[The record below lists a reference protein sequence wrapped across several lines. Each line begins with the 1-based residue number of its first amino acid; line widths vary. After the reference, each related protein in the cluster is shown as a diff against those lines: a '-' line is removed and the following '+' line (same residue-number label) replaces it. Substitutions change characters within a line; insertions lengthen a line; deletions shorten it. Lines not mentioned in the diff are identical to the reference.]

1 MIQSSLY
8 RALNKGFDYQILAC
22 KDFKESE
29 LAKEVISYFKPNTK
43 AILFPEFRAKKN
55 DDLRS
60 FFEEFLQLLG
70 GLREFYQALENK
82 QEAIIIAPISALLH
96 PLPKKELLESFKITL
111 LEKYNLKDLKDKL
124 FYYGYEILDLVE
136 VEGEA
141 SFRGDIVDIYA
152 PNSKAYRL
160 SFFDTECESIKEF
173 DPTTQMSL
181 KEDLLEIEI
190 PPTLFSLDEPS
201 YKDLKTKVEQSPLNS
216 FSKDL
221 TSFGL
226 WFLGEKANDLLHA
239 YKSVISPKALEEIQ
253 ELASLNELDCE
264 RFKSLKVL
272 ENAQGYEDLEI
283 HAHALEGFIALHS
296 NHKIT
301 LLAPNKTILD
311 NVLGTIKKSNMDNV
325 LGTIEKS
332 NMECVIAPFV
342 LNFKTPDGIFISLNS
357 FERKKKRQKSKL
369 ALNELN
375 PGEWVVHDD
384 YGVGV
389 FSQLVQHSVLGS
401 KRDFLEIAY
410 LGEDKL
416 LLPVENLHLIA
427 RYVAQSDSVPVK
439 DRLGKG
445 SFLKLKAKVRTKLL
459 EIAGKIIELAAERNL
474 ILGKKMD
481 THLAEL
487 EVFKS
492 HAGFEYTSDQ
502 EKAIAEISKDLSSKR
517 VMDRLLS
524 GDVGFGKTEV
534 AMHAIF
540 CAFLNGFQSVLVV
553 PTTLLAHQHFE
564 TLRARFE
571 NFGVKVARLDRY
583 ASEKNKLLKAV
594 ELGLIDV
601 LVGTHAILGAKFK
614 NLGLV
619 VVDEEHKFG
628 VKQKEALKELSKSVH
643 FLSMSA
649 TPIPRTLNMA
659 LSQIKSISSLKTPPT
674 DRKPSRTFLKEK
686 NDELLKEIIYRELRR
701 NGQIFY
707 IHNHIA
713 SISKVKTK
721 LENLIPKLKIAI
733 LHSQINANKSEEI
746 MLEFAK
752 GNYQVL
758 LCTSIVESGIHLPN
772 ANTIIIDN
780 AQNFGLADLH
790 QLRGRVGRGK
800 KEGFCYFLIEDQ
812 KSLNEQALKRL
823 LALEKNSY
831 LGSGE
836 SIAYH
841 DLEIRGGGNL
851 LGQDQSGHIKNI
863 GYALY
868 TRMLEDAIYE
878 LSGGKKRLEKSV
890 EIQLGVSAFLNPELI
905 ASDSLRLDLYRR
917 LSLCENVDEVGQI
930 HEEIEDRFGKIDDLS
945 AQFLQIITLK
955 ILANQLGILKLS
967 NFNQN
972 ITLTYSDEKKESLKA
987 PSKDDNDILETLLK
1001 HLRAQI
1007 SLKQR

>member
-8 RALNKGFDYQILAC
+8 KALNEGFDYQILAC
-22 KDFKESE
+22 KDFKESR

-43 AILFPEFRAKKN
+43 AVLFPEFRAKRN

-70 GLREFYQALENK
+70 ALREFYQALENK
-82 QEAIIIAPISALLH
+82 QETIIIAPISALLH
-96 PLPKKELLESFKITL
+96 PLPKKELLKSFKITL

-141 SFRGDIVDIYA
+141 SFRGDIVDIYI

-160 SFFDTECESIKEF
+160 SFFDAECESIKEL

-226 WFLGEKANDLLHA
+226 WFLGEKANDLLGV
-239 YKSVISPKALEEIQ
+239 YQSIISPKALEEIQ
-253 ELASLNELDCE
+253 ELASLNELDDE
-264 RFKSLKVL
+264 RFKFLKVL

-311 NVLGTIKKSNMDNV
+311 NAISALDAN
-325 LGTIEKS
+325 

-342 LNFKTPDGIFISLNS
+342 LNFKTPDRIFISLNS

-375 PGEWVVHDD
+375 AGEWVVHDD

-389 FSQLVQHSVLGS
+389 FSQLIQHSVLGS

-445 SFLKLKAKVRTKLL
+445 SFLKLKAKVRAKLL

-481 THLAEL
+481 VHLAEL

-502 EKAIAEISKDLSSKR
+502 EKAIAEISRDLSSHR

-540 CAFLNGFQSVLVV
+540 CAFLNGFQSALVV

-564 TLRARFE
+564 TLRVRFE

-583 ASEKNKLLKAV
+583 IKTSEKNKLLKAV
-594 ELGLIDV
+594 ELGQVDALI
-601 LVGTHAILGAKFK
+601 GTHAILGAKFK

-659 LSQIKSISSLKTPPT
+659 LSQIKGISSLKTPPT

-721 LENLIPKLKIAI
+721 LEELIPKLKIAI
-733 LHSQINANKSEEI
+733 LHSQINANESEEI

-780 AQNFGLADLH
+780 VQNFGLADLH

-812 KSLNEQALKRL
+812 KNLNEQALKRL

-917 LSLCENVDEVGQI
+917 LSLCEDVDELGQI
-930 HEEIEDRFGKIDDLS
+930 HEEIEDRFGKMDDLS

-972 ITLTYSDEKKESLKA
+972 ITITYNDEHKESLKA

-1007 SLKQR
+1007 SLKRR

>member
-160 SFFDTECESIKEF
+160 SFFDMECESIKEF

-181 KEDLLEIEI
+181 KEDLLEVEI
-190 PPTLFSLDEPS
+190 PPTLFSLNEQS

-253 ELASLNELDCE
+253 ELASLNELDGE
-264 RFKSLKVL
+264 RFKFLKVL
-272 ENAQGYEDLEI
+272 ENPQGYEDLEI
-283 HAHALEGFIALHS
+283 HAHALESFMALHS
-296 NHKIT
+296 NRKIT

-311 NVLGTIKKSNMDNV
+311 NAISAL
-325 LGTIEKS
+325 EKS
-332 NMECVIAPFV
+332 HIECVIAPFV

-375 PGEWVVHDD
+375 AGEWVVHDD

-427 RYVAQSDSVPVK
+427 RYVAQSDSVPTK

-445 SFLKLKAKVRTKLL
+445 GFLKLKAKVKTKLL
-459 EIAGKIIELAAERNL
+459 EIASKIIELAAERNL

-481 THLAEL
+481 TRLAEL
-487 EVFKS
+487 EIFKS
-492 HAGFEYTSDQ
+492 YAGFEYTSDQ
-502 EKAIAEISKDLSSKR
+502 EKAIAEISKDLSSNR

-540 CAFLNGFQSVLVV
+540 CTFLNGFQSALVV

-571 NFGVKVARLDRY
+571 NFGVRVARLDRY

-601 LVGTHAILGAKFK
+601 LVGTHAIFCAKFK

-659 LSQIKSISSLKTPPT
+659 LSQIKGISSLKIPPT

-686 NDELLKEIIYRELRR
+686 NDELLKEIIHRELRR

-721 LENLIPKLKIAI
+721 LEDLIPKLKIAI
-733 LHSQINANKSEEI
+733 LHSQINASESEET

-772 ANTIIIDN
+772 ANTIVIDN

-890 EIQLGVSAFLNPELI
+890 EIQLSVSAFLNPELI
-905 ASDSLRLDLYRR
+905 GSDSLRLDLYRR
-917 LSLCENVDEVGQI
+917 LSLCENTDEVGQI

-955 ILANQLGILKLS
+955 ILANQLGIIKLS

-972 ITLTYSDEKKESLKA
+972 ITITYSDEKKESLKA

-1007 SLKQR
+1007 SLKRH

>member
-82 QEAIIIAPISALLH
+82 QETIIIAPISALLH

-190 PPTLFSLDEPS
+190 PPTLFSLDESS

-253 ELASLNELDCE
+253 ELASLNELDGE
-264 RFKSLKVL
+264 RFKFLKVL
-272 ENAQGYEDLEI
+272 ENVQGYEDLEI

-296 NHKIT
+296 HHKIT

-311 NVLGTIKKSNMDNV
+311 NAISAL
-325 LGTIEKS
+325 EKS
-332 NMECVIAPFV
+332 HIECVIAPFV

-384 YGVGV
+384 YGVGM

-427 RYVAQSDSVPVK
+427 RYVAQSDSVPIK

-445 SFLKLKAKVRTKLL
+445 SFLKLKAKVKTKLL
-459 EIAGKIIELAAERNL
+459 EIASKIIELAAERNL

-540 CAFLNGFQSVLVV
+540 CAFLNGFQSALVV

-571 NFGVKVARLDRY
+571 NFGVKVAHLDRY

-659 LSQIKSISSLKTPPT
+659 LSQIKGISSLKIPPT

-686 NDELLKEIIYRELRR
+686 NDELLKEIIHRELRR

-721 LENLIPKLKIAI
+721 LEELIPKLKIAI
-733 LHSQINANKSEEI
+733 LHSQINANESEEI

-752 GNYQVL
+752 GSYQVL

-878 LSGGKKRLEKSV
+878 LSVGKKRLEKSV

-917 LSLCENVDEVGQI
+917 LSLCENTDEVGQI

-955 ILANQLGILKLS
+955 ILANQLGIIKLS

-972 ITLTYSDEKKESLKA
+972 ITITYGDEKKESLKA

-1007 SLKQR
+1007 SLKRH

>member
-8 RALNKGFDYQILAC
+8 KALNKGFDYQILAC
-22 KDFKESE
+22 KDFKESQ
-29 LAKEVISYFKPNTK
+29 LAKEVISYFKPNSK
-43 AILFPEFRAKKN
+43 AVLFPEFRAKKN

-70 GLREFYQALENK
+70 GLREFYQALEKK
-82 QEAIIIAPISALLH
+82 QEAIIIAPISTLLH

-124 FYYGYEILDLVE
+124 FYYGYEILELVE
-136 VEGEA
+136 MEGEA

-190 PPTLFSLDEPS
+190 PPTLFSLDEQS

-221 TSFGL
+221 ISFGL

-239 YKSVISPKALEEIQ
+239 YKSIISPKALEEIQ
-253 ELASLNELDCE
+253 ELASLNELDYE
-264 RFKSLKVL
+264 RFKFLKVL
-272 ENAQGYEDLEI
+272 ENPQDYEDLEI
-283 HAHALEGFIALHS
+283 HAHALESFITLHS
-296 NHKIT
+296 NCKIT

-311 NVLGTIKKSNMDNV
+311 NAISVL
-325 LGTIEKS
+325 EKS
-332 NMECVIAPFV
+332 SIECVIAPFV

-375 PGEWVVHDD
+375 TGEWVVHDD

-389 FSQLVQHSVLGS
+389 FSQLVQHSVLGN

-410 LGEDKL
+410 SGEDKL

-459 EIAGKIIELAAERNL
+459 EIASKIIELAAERNL

-487 EVFKS
+487 EIFKS

-502 EKAIAEISKDLSSKR
+502 EKAIAEISKDLSSHR

-540 CAFLNGFQSVLVV
+540 CAFLNGFQSTLVV

-594 ELGLIDV
+594 ELGLVDV
-601 LVGTHAILGAKFK
+601 LVGTHAILGTKFK

-659 LSQIKSISSLKTPPT
+659 LSQIKGISSLKTPPT
-674 DRKPSRTFLKEK
+674 DRKHSRTFLKEK

-721 LENLIPKLKIAI
+721 LEDLIPKLKIAI
-733 LHSQINANKSEEI
+733 LHSQISANESEEI

-752 GNYQVL
+752 GSYQVL

-812 KSLNEQALKRL
+812 KSLNEQAIKRL

-890 EIQLGVSAFLNPELI
+890 EIQLSVSAFLNPELI

-917 LSLCENVDEVGQI
+917 LSLCENTDEVGQI

-945 AQFLQIITLK
+945 VQFLQIITLK
-955 ILANQLGILKLS
+955 ILANQLGIIKLS

-972 ITLTYSDEKKESLKA
+972 ITITYSDEKKENLKA

-1007 SLKQR
+1007 SLKRR

>member
-8 RALNKGFDYQILAC
+8 KALNEGFDYQILAC
-22 KDFKESE
+22 KDFKESR

-43 AILFPEFRAKKN
+43 AVLFPEFRAKKN

-82 QEAIIIAPISALLH
+82 QEVIIIAPISALLH

-141 SFRGDIVDIYA
+141 SFRGDIVDIYI

-160 SFFDTECESIKEF
+160 SFFDTECESIKEL

-226 WFLGEKANDLLHA
+226 WFLGEKAQDLLSV
-239 YKSVISPKALEEIQ
+239 YKSVISPRALEEIQ
-253 ELASLNELDCE
+253 ELASLNELNYE
-264 RFKSLKVL
+264 RFKFLKVL

-311 NVLGTIKKSNMDNV
+311 NAISTL
-325 LGTIEKS
+325 ERS

-427 RYVAQSDSVPVK
+427 RYVVQSDSVPAK

-459 EIAGKIIELAAERNL
+459 EIASKIIELAAERNL

-481 THLAEL
+481 VHLAEL

-492 HAGFEYTSDQ
+492 HAGFEYTNDQ
-502 EKAIAEISKDLSSKR
+502 EKSIAEISKDLSSKR

-540 CAFLNGFQSVLVV
+540 CAFLNGFQSTLVV

-594 ELGLIDV
+594 ELGLVDV

-659 LSQIKSISSLKTPPT
+659 LSQIKGISSLKTPPT

-686 NDELLKEIIYRELRR
+686 NDELLKEIIHRELRR

-721 LENLIPKLKIAI
+721 LEDLIPKLKIAI

-930 HEEIEDRFGKIDDLS
+930 HEEIEDRFGKMDDLS

-1007 SLKQR
+1007 SLKRR

>member
-8 RALNKGFDYQILAC
+8 GALNKDFDYQILAC

-160 SFFDTECESIKEF
+160 SFFDMECESIKEF

-190 PPTLFSLDEPS
+190 PPTLFSLNEQS
-201 YKDLKTKVEQSPLNS
+201 YKDLKTKVEQSPLSS

-239 YKSVISPKALEEIQ
+239 YKSVISPRALEEIQ
-253 ELASLNELDCE
+253 ELASLNELDGE
-264 RFKSLKVL
+264 RFKFLKVL
-272 ENAQGYEDLEI
+272 ENPQGYEDLEI
-283 HAHALEGFIALHS
+283 HVHALESFIALHS
-296 NHKIT
+296 NRKIT

-311 NVLGTIKKSNMDNV
+311 NAISTL
-325 LGTIEKS
+325 EKS
-332 NMECVIAPFV
+332 HIECVIAPFV

-375 PGEWVVHDD
+375 AGEWVVHDD

-427 RYVAQSDSVPVK
+427 RYVAQSDSVPTK

-445 SFLKLKAKVRTKLL
+445 SFLKLKAKVKTKLL

-540 CAFLNGFQSVLVV
+540 CAFLNGFQSALVV

-564 TLRARFE
+564 TLRVRFE

-594 ELGLIDV
+594 GLGLIDV
-601 LVGTHAILGAKFK
+601 LVGTHAIFCAKFK

-659 LSQIKSISSLKTPPT
+659 LSQIKGISSLKIPPT

-686 NDELLKEIIYRELRR
+686 NDELLKEIIHRELRR

-721 LENLIPKLKIAI
+721 LEDLIPKLKIAI
-733 LHSQINANKSEEI
+733 LHSQISAHESEEI

-772 ANTIIIDN
+772 ANTIIIGN

-890 EIQLGVSAFLNPELI
+890 EIQLSVSAFLNPELI
-905 ASDSLRLDLYRR
+905 GSDSLRLDLYRR
-917 LSLCENVDEVGQI
+917 LSLCENTDEVGQI

-945 AQFLQIITLK
+945 AQFLQIIALK
-955 ILANQLGILKLS
+955 ILANQLGIIKLS

-972 ITLTYSDEKKESLKA
+972 ITITYSDEKKESLKA

-1007 SLKQR
+1007 SLKRH

>member
-22 KDFKESE
+22 KDFKESK
-29 LAKEVISYFKPNTK
+29 LAKEVISYFKPNIK
-43 AILFPEFRAKKN
+43 AVLFPEFRAKKN

-82 QEAIIIAPISALLH
+82 QETIIIAPISALLH

-160 SFFDTECESIKEF
+160 SFFDTECESIKEL

-181 KEDLLEIEI
+181 KEELLEIEI

-226 WFLGEKANDLLHA
+226 WFLGEKAQDLLSV
-239 YKSVISPKALEEIQ
+239 YKSVISPRALEEIQ
-253 ELASLNELDCE
+253 ELAGLNELDGE
-264 RFKSLKVL
+264 RFKFLKVL

-296 NHKIT
+296 HHKIT

-311 NVLGTIKKSNMDNV
+311 NVISALERSSI
-325 LGTIEKS
+325 
-332 NMECVIAPFV
+332 ECVIAPFV

-427 RYVAQSDSVPVK
+427 RYVAQSDSVPAK

-445 SFLKLKAKVRTKLL
+445 SFLKLKAKVRAKLL
-459 EIAGKIIELAAERNL
+459 EIASKIIELAAERNL

-540 CAFLNGFQSVLVV
+540 CAFLNGFQSTLVV

-594 ELGLIDV
+594 ELGLVDV

-659 LSQIKSISSLKTPPT
+659 LSQIKGISSLKTPPT

-733 LHSQINANKSEEI
+733 LHSQINANESEEI
-746 MLEFAK
+746 MLEFAN

-812 KSLNEQALKRL
+812 KNLNEQALKRL

-972 ITLTYSDEKKESLKA
+972 ITLTYNDEHKESLKA

-1007 SLKQR
+1007 SLKRR

>member
-29 LAKEVISYFKPNTK
+29 LAKEVISYFKPNIK

-160 SFFDTECESIKEF
+160 SFFDMECESIKEF

-181 KEDLLEIEI
+181 KEDLLEVEI
-190 PPTLFSLDEPS
+190 PPTLFSLNEQS

-226 WFLGEKANDLLHA
+226 WFLGEKANDLLPA

-253 ELASLNELDCE
+253 ELASLNELDGE
-264 RFKSLKVL
+264 RFKFLKVL
-272 ENAQGYEDLEI
+272 ENPQGYEDLEI
-283 HAHALEGFIALHS
+283 HAHALESFIALHS
-296 NHKIT
+296 NRKIT

-311 NVLGTIKKSNMDNV
+311 NAISTL
-325 LGTIEKS
+325 EKS
-332 NMECVIAPFV
+332 HIECVIAPFV

-375 PGEWVVHDD
+375 AGEWVVHDD

-410 LGEDKL
+410 WGEDKL

-427 RYVAQSDSVPVK
+427 RYVAQSDSVPIK

-445 SFLKLKAKVRTKLL
+445 SFLKLKAKVKTKLL

-487 EVFKS
+487 EIFKS

-540 CAFLNGFQSVLVV
+540 CAFLNGFQSALVV

-594 ELGLIDV
+594 ELGLVDV

-659 LSQIKSISSLKTPPT
+659 LSQIKGISSLKIPPT

-686 NDELLKEIIYRELRR
+686 NDKLLKEIIHRELRR

-713 SISKVKTK
+713 SISKIKTK
-721 LENLIPKLKIAI
+721 LEDLIPKLKIAI
-733 LHSQINANKSEEI
+733 LHSQISAHESEEI

-890 EIQLGVSAFLNPELI
+890 EIQLSVSAFLNPELI
-905 ASDSLRLDLYRR
+905 ASDNLRLDLYRR
-917 LSLCENVDEVGQI
+917 LSLCENTDEVGQI

-955 ILANQLGILKLS
+955 ILANQLGIIKFS

-1007 SLKQR
+1007 SLKRH

>member
-8 RALNKGFDYQILAC
+8 GALNKGFDYQILAC

-29 LAKEVISYFKPNTK
+29 LAKEVISYFKPNIK

-82 QEAIIIAPISALLH
+82 QEAIIIAPISTLLH

-190 PPTLFSLDEPS
+190 PPTLFSLNEQS

-239 YKSVISPKALEEIQ
+239 HKSVISPRALEEIQ
-253 ELASLNELDCE
+253 ELASLNELDNE
-264 RFKSLKVL
+264 RFKFLKVL
-272 ENAQGYEDLEI
+272 ENPQGHEDLEI
-283 HAHALEGFIALHS
+283 HAHALESFIALHS
-296 NHKIT
+296 NRKIT

-311 NVLGTIKKSNMDNV
+311 NAISAL
-325 LGTIEKS
+325 EKS
-332 NMECVIAPFV
+332 HIECVIAPFV

-375 PGEWVVHDD
+375 AGEWVVHDD

-427 RYVAQSDSVPVK
+427 RYVAQSDSVPIK

-445 SFLKLKAKVRTKLL
+445 SFLKLKAKVKTKLL
-459 EIAGKIIELAAERNL
+459 EIASKIIELAAERNL

-540 CAFLNGFQSVLVV
+540 CAFLNGFQSALVV

-594 ELGLIDV
+594 ELGLVDV
-601 LVGTHAILGAKFK
+601 LVGTHAIFCAKFK

-659 LSQIKSISSLKTPPT
+659 LSQIKGISSLEIPPT

-686 NDELLKEIIYRELRR
+686 NDELLKEIVHRELRR

-721 LENLIPKLKIAI
+721 LEDLIPKLKIAI
-733 LHSQINANKSEEI
+733 LHSQINANESEEI

-890 EIQLGVSAFLNPELI
+890 EIQLSVSAFLNPELI

-917 LSLCENVDEVGQI
+917 LSLCENTDEVGQI

-955 ILANQLGILKLS
+955 ILANQLGIIKLS

-972 ITLTYSDEKKESLKA
+972 ITITYSDEKKESLKV

-1001 HLRAQI
+1001 HLHAQI
-1007 SLKQR
+1007 SLKRH

>member
-8 RALNKGFDYQILAC
+8 GALNKDFDYQILAC

-96 PLPKKELLESFKITL
+96 PLPKKELLESFKITF

-141 SFRGDIVDIYA
+141 SFRGDIVDIYV

-160 SFFDTECESIKEF
+160 SFFDMECESIKEF

-181 KEDLLEIEI
+181 KEDLLEVEI
-190 PPTLFSLDEPS
+190 PPTLFSLNEQS

-253 ELASLNELDCE
+253 ELTSLNELDGE
-264 RFKSLKVL
+264 RFKFLKVL
-272 ENAQGYEDLEI
+272 ENPQGYEDLEI
-283 HAHALEGFIALHS
+283 HAYALESFIALHS
-296 NHKIT
+296 NRKIT

-311 NVLGTIKKSNMDNV
+311 NAISAL
-325 LGTIEKS
+325 EKS
-332 NMECVIAPFV
+332 HIECVIAPFV

-375 PGEWVVHDD
+375 AGEWVVHDD

-427 RYVAQSDSVPVK
+427 RYVVQSDSVPIK

-445 SFLKLKAKVRTKLL
+445 SFLKLKAKVKTKLL
-459 EIAGKIIELAAERNL
+459 EIASKIIELAAERNL

-487 EVFKS
+487 EIFKS

-601 LVGTHAILGAKFK
+601 LVGTHAILGTKFK

-649 TPIPRTLNMA
+649 TPIPRTLNMV
-659 LSQIKSISSLKTPPT
+659 LSQIKGISSLKIPPT

-686 NDELLKEIIYRELRR
+686 NDELLKEIVHRELRR

-721 LENLIPKLKIAI
+721 LEDLIPKLKIAI
-733 LHSQINANKSEEI
+733 LHSQISANESEET

-890 EIQLGVSAFLNPELI
+890 EIQLSVSAFLNPELI

-917 LSLCENVDEVGQI
+917 LSLCENTDEVGQI

-945 AQFLQIITLK
+945 TQFLQIITLK
-955 ILANQLGILKLS
+955 ILANQLGIIKLS

-972 ITLTYSDEKKESLKA
+972 ITITYSDEKKESLKA

-1007 SLKQR
+1007 SLKRH

>member
-22 KDFKESE
+22 KDFKESK
-29 LAKEVISYFKPNTK
+29 LAKEVISYFKPNIK
-43 AILFPEFRAKKN
+43 AVLFPEFRAKKN

-82 QEAIIIAPISALLH
+82 QETIIIAPISALLH

-141 SFRGDIVDIYA
+141 SFRGDIVDIYV

-160 SFFDTECESIKEF
+160 SFFDTECESIKEL

-190 PPTLFSLDEPS
+190 PPTLFSLDESS

-239 YKSVISPKALEEIQ
+239 YKSVISPRALEEIQ

-264 RFKSLKVL
+264 RFKLLKVL

-301 LLAPNKTILD
+301 LLAPNKTIL
-311 NVLGTIKKSNMDNV
+311 DNV

-427 RYVAQSDSVPVK
+427 RYVAQSDSVPAK

-481 THLAEL
+481 VHLAEL

-492 HAGFEYTSDQ
+492 QAGFEYTSDQ
-502 EKAIAEISKDLSSKR
+502 EKAIAEISKDLSSHR
-517 VMDRLLS
+517 MMDRLLS

-540 CAFLNGFQSVLVV
+540 CAFLNGFQSALVV

-583 ASEKNKLLKAV
+583 IKTSEKNKLLKAV
-594 ELGLIDV
+594 ELGLVDALI
-601 LVGTHAILGAKFK
+601 GTHAILGAKFK
-614 NLGLV
+614 NLGLM

-659 LSQIKSISSLKTPPT
+659 LSQIKGISSLKTPPT

-686 NDELLKEIIYRELRR
+686 NDELLKEIIHRELRR

-733 LHSQINANKSEEI
+733 LHSQINANESEEI

-917 LSLCENVDEVGQI
+917 LSLCENTDEVGQI

-955 ILANQLGILKLS
+955 ILANQLGIIKLS

-972 ITLTYSDEKKESLKA
+972 ITLTYSDEHKESLKA

-1001 HLRAQI
+1001 HLHAQI
-1007 SLKQR
+1007 SLKRR

>member
-29 LAKEVISYFKPNTK
+29 LAKEVISYFKPNIK

-70 GLREFYQALENK
+70 GLREFYQALENN

-190 PPTLFSLDEPS
+190 PPTLFSLNEQS
-201 YKDLKTKVEQSPLNS
+201 YKDLKAKVEQSPLNS

-226 WFLGEKANDLLHA
+226 WFLEEKANDLLHA

-253 ELASLNELDCE
+253 ELASLNELDGE
-264 RFKSLKVL
+264 RFKFLKVL
-272 ENAQGYEDLEI
+272 ENPQGYEDLEI
-283 HAHALEGFIALHS
+283 HAHALESFIALHS
-296 NHKIT
+296 NRKIT

-311 NVLGTIKKSNMDNV
+311 NAISTL
-325 LGTIEKS
+325 EKS
-332 NMECVIAPFV
+332 HIECVIAPFV

-375 PGEWVVHDD
+375 AGEWVVHDD

-389 FSQLVQHSVLGS
+389 FSQLVQYSVLGS

-410 LGEDKL
+410 WGEDKL

-427 RYVAQSDSVPVK
+427 RYVAQSDSVPTK

-445 SFLKLKAKVRTKLL
+445 SFLKLKAKVKTKLL
-459 EIAGKIIELAAERNL
+459 EIASKIIELAAERNL

-487 EVFKS
+487 EIFKS

-540 CAFLNGFQSVLVV
+540 CAFLNGFQSTLVV

-594 ELGLIDV
+594 GLGLIDV

-628 VKQKEALKELSKSVH
+628 VKQKESLKELSKSVH

-659 LSQIKSISSLKTPPT
+659 LSQIKGISSLKIPPT

-686 NDELLKEIIYRELRR
+686 NDELLKEIIHRELRR

-721 LENLIPKLKIAI
+721 LEDLIPKLKIAI
-733 LHSQINANKSEEI
+733 LHSQINAHESEEI

-890 EIQLGVSAFLNPELI
+890 EIQLSVNAFLNPELI
-905 ASDSLRLDLYRR
+905 GSDNLRLDLYRR
-917 LSLCENVDEVGQI
+917 LSLCENTDEVGQI

-955 ILANQLGILKLS
+955 ILANQLGIIKLS

-972 ITLTYSDEKKESLKA
+972 ITMTYSDEKKESLKA

-1007 SLKQR
+1007 SLKRH

>member
-22 KDFKESE
+22 KDFKESK
-29 LAKEVISYFKPNTK
+29 LAKEVISYFKPNIK

-82 QEAIIIAPISALLH
+82 QETIIIAPISALLH
-96 PLPKKELLESFKITL
+96 PLPKNELLESFKITL

-141 SFRGDIVDIYA
+141 SFRGDIVDIYI

-160 SFFDTECESIKEF
+160 SFFDTECESIKEL

-226 WFLGEKANDLLHA
+226 WFLGEKAQDLLSV

-253 ELASLNELDCE
+253 ELASLNELDGE

-272 ENAQGYEDLEI
+272 ENPQGYEDLEI
-283 HAHALEGFIALHS
+283 HAHALEGFITLHS
-296 NHKIT
+296 NRKIT

-311 NVLGTIKKSNMDNV
+311 NAISAL
-325 LGTIEKS
+325 EKNS
-332 NMECVIAPFV
+332 IECVIAPFV

-375 PGEWVVHDD
+375 AGEWVVHDD

-410 LGEDKL
+410 WGEDKL

-427 RYVAQSDSVPVK
+427 RYVAQSDSVPIK

-445 SFLKLKAKVRTKLL
+445 NFLKLKAKVKTKLL
-459 EIAGKIIELAAERNL
+459 EIASKIIELAAERNL

-540 CAFLNGFQSVLVV
+540 CAFLNGFQSALVV

-583 ASEKNKLLKAV
+583 ASGKNKLLKAV

-601 LVGTHAILGAKFK
+601 LVGTHAVLGAKFK

-659 LSQIKSISSLKTPPT
+659 LSQIKGISSLKTPPT

-721 LENLIPKLKIAI
+721 LEDLIPKLKIAI
-733 LHSQINANKSEEI
+733 LHSQINANESEEI

-917 LSLCENVDEVGQI
+917 LSLCENTDEVGQI
-930 HEEIEDRFGKIDDLS
+930 HEEIEDRFGKVDDLS

-955 ILANQLGILKLS
+955 ILANQLGIIKLS

-972 ITLTYSDEKKESLKA
+972 ITITYSGEKKESLKA

-1007 SLKQR
+1007 SLKRR

>member
-22 KDFKESE
+22 KDFKESK
-29 LAKEVISYFKPNTK
+29 LAKEVISYFKPNIK

-82 QEAIIIAPISALLH
+82 QETIIIAPISALLH

-160 SFFDTECESIKEF
+160 SFFDTECESIKEL

-226 WFLGEKANDLLHA
+226 WFLGEKAQDLLIV
-239 YKSVISPKALEEIQ
+239 YKSVISPRALEEIQ
-253 ELASLNELDCE
+253 ELAGLNELDDE
-264 RFKSLKVL
+264 RFKFLKVL

-301 LLAPNKTILD
+301 LLSSNKTILD
-311 NVLGTIKKSNMDNV
+311 NAISALDAG
-325 LGTIEKS
+325 

-342 LNFKTPDGIFISLNS
+342 LNFKTPDRIFISLNS

-389 FSQLVQHSVLGS
+389 FSQLIQHSVLGS

-492 HAGFEYTSDQ
+492 HAGFEYTGDQ

-594 ELGLIDV
+594 ELGQVDALI
-601 LVGTHAILGAKFK
+601 GTHAILGAKFK

-659 LSQIKSISSLKTPPT
+659 LSQIKGISSLKTPPT

-686 NDELLKEIIYRELRR
+686 NDELLKEIIHRELRR

-733 LHSQINANKSEEI
+733 LHSQINANESEEI

-955 ILANQLGILKLS
+955 ILANQLGIIKLS

-972 ITLTYSDEKKESLKA
+972 ITITYGDEKKESLKA

-1007 SLKQR
+1007 SLKRR

>member
-96 PLPKKELLESFKITL
+96 HLPKKELLESFKITL

-253 ELASLNELDCE
+253 ELASLNELDGE
-264 RFKSLKVL
+264 RFKFLKVL
-272 ENAQGYEDLEI
+272 ENPQGYEDLEI
-283 HAHALEGFIALHS
+283 HAHALESFIALHS
-296 NHKIT
+296 NRKIT

-311 NVLGTIKKSNMDNV
+311 NAISAL
-325 LGTIEKS
+325 EKS
-332 NMECVIAPFV
+332 HIECVIAPFV

-375 PGEWVVHDD
+375 AGEWVVHDD

-445 SFLKLKAKVRTKLL
+445 SFLKLKAKVKTKLL
-459 EIAGKIIELAAERNL
+459 EIASKIIELAAERNL

-540 CAFLNGFQSVLVV
+540 CAFLNGFQSALVV

-564 TLRARFE
+564 TLRVRFE

-583 ASEKNKLLKAV
+583 ASEKNKLLKVV
-594 ELGLIDV
+594 ELGLVDV
-601 LVGTHAILGAKFK
+601 LVGTHAILGTKFK

-628 VKQKEALKELSKSVH
+628 VKQKEALKKLSKSVH

-659 LSQIKSISSLKTPPT
+659 LSQIKGISSLKIPPT

-686 NDELLKEIIYRELRR
+686 NDELLKEIIHRELRR

-721 LENLIPKLKIAI
+721 LEDLIPKLKIAI
-733 LHSQINANKSEEI
+733 LHSQINAHESEET

-890 EIQLGVSAFLNPELI
+890 EIQLSVSAFLNPELI
-905 ASDSLRLDLYRR
+905 GSDSLRLDLYRR
-917 LSLCENVDEVGQI
+917 LSLCENTDEVGQI

-955 ILANQLGILKLS
+955 ILANQLGIIKLS

-972 ITLTYSDEKKESLKA
+972 ITITYSGEKKEILKA

-1007 SLKQR
+1007 SLKRH

>member
-239 YKSVISPKALEEIQ
+239 YKSVISPRALEEIQ
-253 ELASLNELDCE
+253 ELASLNEVDGE

-272 ENAQGYEDLEI
+272 ENPQGYEDLEI

-296 NHKIT
+296 NRKIT
-301 LLAPNKTILD
+301 LLAPNKTIL
-311 NVLGTIKKSNMDNV
+311 NNAISAF
-325 LGTIEKS
+325 EKS
-332 NMECVIAPFV
+332 HIECVIAPFV

-369 ALNELN
+369 ALNELD

-427 RYVAQSDSVPVK
+427 RYVVQSDSVPTK

-445 SFLKLKAKVRTKLL
+445 SFLKLKAKVKTKLL
-459 EIAGKIIELAAERNL
+459 EIASKIIELAAERNL

-487 EVFKS
+487 EIFKS

-540 CAFLNGFQSVLVV
+540 CAFLNGFQSSLVV

-659 LSQIKSISSLKTPPT
+659 LSQIKGISSLKIPPT

-686 NDELLKEIIYRELRR
+686 NDELLKEIIHRELRR

-721 LENLIPKLKIAI
+721 LEDLIPKLKIAI
-733 LHSQINANKSEEI
+733 LHSQINAHESEEI

-890 EIQLGVSAFLNPELI
+890 EIQLSVSAFLNPELI
-905 ASDSLRLDLYRR
+905 GSDSLRLDLYRR
-917 LSLCENVDEVGQI
+917 LSLCENTDEVGQI

-955 ILANQLGILKLS
+955 ILANQLDIIKLS

-972 ITLTYSDEKKESLKA
+972 ITIAYSDEKKESLKA

-1001 HLRAQI
+1001 HLHAQI
-1007 SLKQR
+1007 SLKRH

>member
-160 SFFDTECESIKEF
+160 SFFDTECESIKEL

-190 PPTLFSLDEPS
+190 PPTLFSLDESS

-226 WFLGEKANDLLHA
+226 WFLGEKAQDLLSV
-239 YKSVISPKALEEIQ
+239 YKSVISPRALEEIQ
-253 ELASLNELDCE
+253 ELASLNELDGE
-264 RFKSLKVL
+264 RFKFLKVL

-311 NVLGTIKKSNMDNV
+311 NAISAL
-325 LGTIEKS
+325 EKS
-332 NMECVIAPFV
+332 SMECVIAPFV

-427 RYVAQSDSVPVK
+427 RYVVQSDSVPAK

-481 THLAEL
+481 VHLAEL

-540 CAFLNGFQSVLVV
+540 CAFLNGFQSALVV

-594 ELGLIDV
+594 ELGQVDV

-659 LSQIKSISSLKTPPT
+659 LSQIKGISSLKIPPT

-686 NDELLKEIIYRELRR
+686 NDELLKEIIHRELRR

-733 LHSQINANKSEEI
+733 LHSQINAHESEEI

-836 SIAYH
+836 SVAYH

-890 EIQLGVSAFLNPELI
+890 EIQLSVSAFLNPELI

-917 LSLCENVDEVGQI
+917 LSLCENTDEVGQI

-955 ILANQLGILKLS
+955 ILANQLGIIKLS

-972 ITLTYSDEKKESLKA
+972 ITITYSDEKKESLKA

-1007 SLKQR
+1007 SLKRR

>member
-160 SFFDTECESIKEF
+160 SFFDMECESIKEF

-190 PPTLFSLDEPS
+190 PPTLFSLNEQS

-253 ELASLNELDCE
+253 ELTSLNELDNE
-264 RFKSLKVL
+264 RFKFLKVL
-272 ENAQGYEDLEI
+272 ENLQGYEDLEI
-283 HAHALEGFIALHS
+283 HAHALESFIALHS
-296 NHKIT
+296 NRKIT

-311 NVLGTIKKSNMDNV
+311 NAISTL
-325 LGTIEKS
+325 EKS
-332 NMECVIAPFV
+332 HIECVIAPFV

-375 PGEWVVHDD
+375 AGEWVVHDD

-410 LGEDKL
+410 WGEDKL

-427 RYVAQSDSVPVK
+427 RYVAQSDSVPIK

-445 SFLKLKAKVRTKLL
+445 SFLKLKAKVKTKLL
-459 EIAGKIIELAAERNL
+459 EIASKIIELAAERNL

-540 CAFLNGFQSVLVV
+540 CAFLNGFQSALVV

-659 LSQIKSISSLKTPPT
+659 LSQIKGISSLKIPPT

-686 NDELLKEIIYRELRR
+686 NDELLKEIIHRELRR

-721 LENLIPKLKIAI
+721 LEDLIPKLKIAI
-733 LHSQINANKSEEI
+733 LHSQINAHESEEI

-812 KSLNEQALKRL
+812 KSLNEQSLKRL

-890 EIQLGVSAFLNPELI
+890 EIQLSASAFLNPELI

-917 LSLCENVDEVGQI
+917 LSLCENTDEVGQI

-955 ILANQLGILKLS
+955 ILANQLGIIKLS

-972 ITLTYSDEKKESLKA
+972 ITITYSDEKKESLKA

-1007 SLKQR
+1007 PLKRH

>member
-22 KDFKESE
+22 KDFKESK
-29 LAKEVISYFKPNTK
+29 LAKEVINYFKPNIK
-43 AILFPEFRAKKN
+43 AVLFPEFRAKRN

-82 QEAIIIAPISALLH
+82 QEVIIIAPISALLH
-96 PLPKKELLESFKITL
+96 PLPKKELLKSFKITL

-226 WFLGEKANDLLHA
+226 WFLGEKANDLLCA

-311 NVLGTIKKSNMDNV
+311 NVISALERSN
-325 LGTIEKS
+325 I
-332 NMECVIAPFV
+332 ECVIAPFV
-342 LNFKTPDGIFISLNS
+342 LNFRTPDGIFISLNS

-375 PGEWVVHDD
+375 AGEWVVHDD

-427 RYVAQSDSVPVK
+427 RYVAQSDSVPAK

-459 EIAGKIIELAAERNL
+459 EIASKIIELAAERNL

-564 TLRARFE
+564 TLRVRFE

-594 ELGLIDV
+594 ELGLVDV

-659 LSQIKSISSLKTPPT
+659 LSQIKGISSLKTPPT

-836 SIAYH
+836 SVAYH

-972 ITLTYSDEKKESLKA
+972 ITLTYSDEHKESLKA

-1007 SLKQR
+1007 SLKRR

>member
-8 RALNKGFDYQILAC
+8 KALNEGFDYQILAC
-22 KDFKESE
+22 KDFKESR
-29 LAKEVISYFKPNTK
+29 LAKEVISYFKPNIK
-43 AILFPEFRAKKN
+43 AVLFPEFRAKKN

-82 QEAIIIAPISALLH
+82 QETIIIAPISALLH

-141 SFRGDIVDIYA
+141 SFRGDIVDIYI

-160 SFFDTECESIKEF
+160 SFFDAECESIKEL
-173 DPTTQMSL
+173 DPATQMSL

-226 WFLGEKANDLLHA
+226 WFLGEKAQDLLSV
-239 YKSVISPKALEEIQ
+239 YKSVISPRALEEIQ
-253 ELASLNELDCE
+253 ELASLNELDDE
-264 RFKSLKVL
+264 RFKFLKVL
-272 ENAQGYEDLEI
+272 ESTQGYEDLEI

-311 NVLGTIKKSNMDNV
+311 NAISAIDAG
-325 LGTIEKS
+325 

-342 LNFKTPDGIFISLNS
+342 LNFKTPDRIFISLNS

-375 PGEWVVHDD
+375 AGEWVVHDD

-389 FSQLVQHSVLGS
+389 FSQLIQHSVLGS

-445 SFLKLKAKVRTKLL
+445 SFLKLKAKVRAKLL
-459 EIAGKIIELAAERNL
+459 EIASKIIELAAERNL

-481 THLAEL
+481 VHLAEL
-487 EVFKS
+487 EIFKS

-540 CAFLNGFQSVLVV
+540 CAFLNGFQSALVV

-564 TLRARFE
+564 TLRVRFE

-594 ELGLIDV
+594 ELGQVDV

-659 LSQIKSISSLKTPPT
+659 LSQIKGISSLKTPPT

-890 EIQLGVSAFLNPELI
+890 EIQLSVSAFLNPELI

-1007 SLKQR
+1007 SLKRR

>member
-8 RALNKGFDYQILAC
+8 KALNEGFDYQILAC

-29 LAKEVISYFKPNTK
+29 LAKEVISYFKPNIK

-82 QEAIIIAPISALLH
+82 QETIIIAPISALLH
-96 PLPKKELLESFKITL
+96 PLPKKELLKSFKITL
-111 LEKYNLKDLKDKL
+111 LGKYNLKDLKDKL

-160 SFFDTECESIKEF
+160 SFFDTECESIKEL

-190 PPTLFSLDEPS
+190 PPTLFSLDESS

-226 WFLGEKANDLLHA
+226 WFLGEKAQDLPSV
-239 YKSVISPKALEEIQ
+239 YKSVISPRALEEIQ
-253 ELASLNELDCE
+253 ELASLNELDYE
-264 RFKSLKVL
+264 RFKFLEVL

-283 HAHALEGFIALHS
+283 HAHALEGFITLHS
-296 NHKIT
+296 NRKIT

-311 NVLGTIKKSNMDNV
+311 NAISALERS
-325 LGTIEKS
+325 S
-332 NMECVIAPFV
+332 MECVIAPFV

-410 LGEDKL
+410 WGEDKL

-427 RYVAQSDSVPVK
+427 RYVAQSDSVPAK

-459 EIAGKIIELAAERNL
+459 EIASKIIELAAERNL

-502 EKAIAEISKDLSSKR
+502 EKAIAEISRDLSSKR

-540 CAFLNGFQSVLVV
+540 CAFLNGFQSALVV

-594 ELGLIDV
+594 ELGLVDALI
-601 LVGTHAILGAKFK
+601 GTHAILGTKFK

-659 LSQIKSISSLKTPPT
+659 LSQIKGISSLKTPPT

-733 LHSQINANKSEEI
+733 LHSQINANESEEI

-917 LSLCENVDEVGQI
+917 LSLCENTDEVGQI

-955 ILANQLGILKLS
+955 ILANQLGIIKLS

-972 ITLTYSDEKKESLKA
+972 ITITYSDEKKESLKA

-1007 SLKQR
+1007 SLKRR

>member
-22 KDFKESE
+22 KDFKESK
-29 LAKEVISYFKPNTK
+29 LAKEVISYFKTNIK

-82 QEAIIIAPISALLH
+82 QETIIIAPISTLLH

-124 FYYGYEILDLVE
+124 FYCGYEILDLVE

-141 SFRGDIVDIYA
+141 SFRGDIVDIYV

-181 KEDLLEIEI
+181 KEELLEIEI

-226 WFLGEKANDLLHA
+226 WFLGEKAQDLLSV
-239 YKSVISPKALEEIQ
+239 YKSVISPRALEEIQ
-253 ELASLNELDCE
+253 ELASLNELDYE
-264 RFKSLKVL
+264 RFKFLKVL

-311 NVLGTIKKSNMDNV
+311 NAISAL
-325 LGTIEKS
+325 EKS

-342 LNFKTPDGIFISLNS
+342 LNFKTPDRIFISLNS

-375 PGEWVVHDD
+375 AGEWVVHDD

-427 RYVAQSDSVPVK
+427 RYVVQSDSVPVK

-481 THLAEL
+481 VHLAEL

-502 EKAIAEISKDLSSKR
+502 EKAIAEISKDLSSHR

-540 CAFLNGFQSVLVV
+540 CAFLNGFQSALVV

-571 NFGVKVARLDRY
+571 KFGVKVARLDRY
-583 ASEKNKLLKAV
+583 VSEKNKLLKAV
-594 ELGLIDV
+594 ELGQVDALI
-601 LVGTHAILGAKFK
+601 GTHAILGAKFK

-659 LSQIKSISSLKTPPT
+659 LSQIKGISSLKTPPT

-686 NDELLKEIIYRELRR
+686 NDELLKEIIHRELRR

-733 LHSQINANKSEEI
+733 LHSQINANESEEI

-780 AQNFGLADLH
+780 VQNFGLADLH

-812 KSLNEQALKRL
+812 KNLNEQALKRL

-930 HEEIEDRFGKIDDLS
+930 HEEIEDRFGKMDDLS

-972 ITLTYSDEKKESLKA
+972 ITLTYNDEHKESLKA

-1007 SLKQR
+1007 SLKRR

>member
-22 KDFKESE
+22 KDFKESK
-29 LAKEVISYFKPNTK
+29 LAKEVISYLKPNIK

-82 QEAIIIAPISALLH
+82 QEVIIIAPISTLLH

-141 SFRGDIVDIYA
+141 SFRGDIVDIYI

-160 SFFDTECESIKEF
+160 SFFDAECESIKEL

-226 WFLGEKANDLLHA
+226 WFLGEKAQDLLSV

-264 RFKSLKVL
+264 RFKFLKVL

-311 NVLGTIKKSNMDNV
+311 NAVSAL
-325 LGTIEKS
+325 EKS
-332 NMECVIAPFV
+332 SMECVIAPFV
-342 LNFKTPDGIFISLNS
+342 LNFKTPDRIFISLNS

-375 PGEWVVHDD
+375 AGEWVVHDD

-389 FSQLVQHSVLGS
+389 FSQLIQHSVLGS

-445 SFLKLKAKVRTKLL
+445 SFLKLKAKVRAKLL

-481 THLAEL
+481 VHLAEL

-492 HAGFEYTSDQ
+492 HAGFEYTNDQ
-502 EKAIAEISKDLSSKR
+502 EKAIAEISRDLSSHR

-540 CAFLNGFQSVLVV
+540 CAFLNGFQSALVV

-564 TLRARFE
+564 TLRVRFE

-583 ASEKNKLLKAV
+583 IKTSEKSKLLKAV
-594 ELGLIDV
+594 ELGLVDALI
-601 LVGTHAILGAKFK
+601 GTHAILGAKFK
-614 NLGLV
+614 NLGLM

-659 LSQIKSISSLKTPPT
+659 LSQIKGISSLKTPPT

-686 NDELLKEIIYRELRR
+686 NDELLKEIIHRELRR

-721 LENLIPKLKIAI
+721 LEELIPKLKIAI
-733 LHSQINANKSEEI
+733 LHSQINANESEEI

-955 ILANQLGILKLS
+955 ILANQLGIIKLS

-972 ITLTYSDEKKESLKA
+972 ITITYNDEKKESLKA

-1007 SLKQR
+1007 SLKRR

>member
-22 KDFKESE
+22 KDFKESK
-29 LAKEVISYFKPNTK
+29 LAKEVINYFKPNIK
-43 AILFPEFRAKKN
+43 AVLFPEFRAKKN

-82 QEAIIIAPISALLH
+82 QETIIIAPISALLH

-124 FYYGYEILDLVE
+124 FYCGYEILDLVE

-190 PPTLFSLDEPS
+190 PPTLFSLDESS

-226 WFLGEKANDLLHA
+226 WFLGEKAQDLLSV
-239 YKSVISPKALEEIQ
+239 YKSVISPRALEEIQ

-264 RFKSLKVL
+264 RFKFLKVL

-311 NVLGTIKKSNMDNV
+311 NAISAL
-325 LGTIEKS
+325 EKS

-342 LNFKTPDGIFISLNS
+342 LNFKTPDRIFISINS

-459 EIAGKIIELAAERNL
+459 EIASKIIELAAERNL

-481 THLAEL
+481 VHLAEL

-492 HAGFEYTSDQ
+492 HAGFEYTGDQ

-583 ASEKNKLLKAV
+583 ASEKNKLLKSV
-594 ELGLIDV
+594 ELGLVDV

-659 LSQIKSISSLKTPPT
+659 LSQIKGISSLKTPPT

-721 LENLIPKLKIAI
+721 LEELIPKLKIAI
-733 LHSQINANKSEEI
+733 LHSQINANESEEI

-752 GNYQVL
+752 GSYQVL

-812 KSLNEQALKRL
+812 KNLNEQALKRL

-917 LSLCENVDEVGQI
+917 LSLCENTDEVGQI

-955 ILANQLGILKLS
+955 ILANQLGIIKLS

-972 ITLTYSDEKKESLKA
+972 ITITYGDEKKESLKA

-1007 SLKQR
+1007 SLKRR

>member
-8 RALNKGFDYQILAC
+8 KALNKGFDYQILAC
-22 KDFKESE
+22 KDFKESQ

-43 AILFPEFRAKKN
+43 AVLFPEFRAKKN

-111 LEKYNLKDLKDKL
+111 LEKYNLRDLKDKL
-124 FYYGYEILDLVE
+124 FYYGYEILELVE
-136 VEGEA
+136 MEGEA

-239 YKSVISPKALEEIQ
+239 YKSIISPKALEEIQ
-253 ELASLNELDCE
+253 ELASLNELDGE
-264 RFKSLKVL
+264 RFKFLKVL
-272 ENAQGYEDLEI
+272 ENPQGYEDLEI
-283 HAHALEGFIALHS
+283 HAHALESFIALHS

-311 NVLGTIKKSNMDNV
+311 NAISAF
-325 LGTIEKS
+325 EKS
-332 NMECVIAPFV
+332 SIECVIAPFV
-342 LNFKTPDGIFISLNS
+342 LNFKTPDRIFISLNS

-375 PGEWVVHDD
+375 AGEWVVHDD

-445 SFLKLKAKVRTKLL
+445 SFLKLKAKVRAKLL

-481 THLAEL
+481 TRLAEL
-487 EVFKS
+487 EIFKS

-502 EKAIAEISKDLSSKR
+502 EKAIAEISKDLSSHR

-540 CAFLNGFQSVLVV
+540 CAFLNGFQSALVV

-594 ELGLIDV
+594 ELGLVDV

-659 LSQIKSISSLKTPPT
+659 LSQIKGISSLKTPPT

-721 LENLIPKLKIAI
+721 LEDLIPKLKIAI
-733 LHSQINANKSEEI
+733 LHSQINANESEEI

-752 GNYQVL
+752 GSYQVL

-812 KSLNEQALKRL
+812 KNLNEQALKRL

-890 EIQLGVSAFLNPELI
+890 EIQLSVSAFLNPELI

-945 AQFLQIITLK
+945 VQFLQIITLK
-955 ILANQLGILKLS
+955 ILANQLGIIKLS

-972 ITLTYSDEKKESLKA
+972 ITITYSDEKKESLKA

-1007 SLKQR
+1007 SLKRH

>member
-8 RALNKGFDYQILAC
+8 KALNKGFDYQILAC

-190 PPTLFSLDEPS
+190 PPTLFSLNEQS

-226 WFLGEKANDLLHA
+226 WFLGEKANDLLQA

-253 ELASLNELDCE
+253 ELASLNELDGE
-264 RFKSLKVL
+264 RFKFLKVL
-272 ENAQGYEDLEI
+272 ENPQGYEDLEI
-283 HAHALEGFIALHS
+283 HAHALESFIALHS
-296 NHKIT
+296 NRKIT
-301 LLAPNKTILD
+301 LLAPNKMILD
-311 NVLGTIKKSNMDNV
+311 NAISAL
-325 LGTIEKS
+325 EKS
-332 NMECVIAPFV
+332 HIECVIAPFV

-375 PGEWVVHDD
+375 AGEWVVHDD

-427 RYVAQSDSVPVK
+427 RYVAQSDSVPIK

-445 SFLKLKAKVRTKLL
+445 SFLKLKAKIKTKLL
-459 EIAGKIIELAAERNL
+459 EIASKIIELAAERNL

-487 EVFKS
+487 EIFKS

-540 CAFLNGFQSVLVV
+540 CAFLNGFQSALAV

-659 LSQIKSISSLKTPPT
+659 LSQIKGISSLKIPPT

-686 NDELLKEIIYRELRR
+686 NDELLKEIIHRELRR

-721 LENLIPKLKIAI
+721 LEDLIPKLKIAI
-733 LHSQINANKSEEI
+733 LHSQISAHESEET

-790 QLRGRVGRGK
+790 QLRGRVGRDK

-890 EIQLGVSAFLNPELI
+890 EIQLSVSAFLNPELI

-917 LSLCENVDEVGQI
+917 LSLCENTDEVGQI

-955 ILANQLGILKLS
+955 ILANQLGIIKLS

-972 ITLTYSDEKKESLKA
+972 ITITYSDEKKESLKA

-1007 SLKQR
+1007 SLKQH

>member
-8 RALNKGFDYQILAC
+8 KALNKGFDYQILAC
-22 KDFKESE
+22 KDFKESQ
-29 LAKEVISYFKPNTK
+29 LAKEVISYFKPNSK
-43 AILFPEFRAKKN
+43 AVLFPEFRAKKN

-70 GLREFYQALENK
+70 GLREFYQALEKK
-82 QEAIIIAPISALLH
+82 QEAIIIAPISTLLH

-124 FYYGYEILDLVE
+124 FYYGYEILELVE
-136 VEGEA
+136 MEGEA

-190 PPTLFSLDEPS
+190 PPTLFSLDEQS

-221 TSFGL
+221 ISFGL

-239 YKSVISPKALEEIQ
+239 YKSIISPKALEEIQ
-253 ELASLNELDCE
+253 ELASLNELDYE
-264 RFKSLKVL
+264 RFKFLKVL
-272 ENAQGYEDLEI
+272 ENPQDYEDLEI
-283 HAHALEGFIALHS
+283 HAHALEGFITLHS
-296 NHKIT
+296 NRKIT

-311 NVLGTIKKSNMDNV
+311 NAISVL
-325 LGTIEKS
+325 EKS
-332 NMECVIAPFV
+332 SIECVIAPFV

-375 PGEWVVHDD
+375 AGEWVVHDD

-410 LGEDKL
+410 SGEDKL

-445 SFLKLKAKVRTKLL
+445 SFLKLKAKVRNKLL
-459 EIAGKIIELAAERNL
+459 EIASKIIELAAERNL

-487 EVFKS
+487 EIFKT

-502 EKAIAEISKDLSSKR
+502 EKAIAEISKDLSSHR

-540 CAFLNGFQSVLVV
+540 CAFLNGFQSALVV

-594 ELGLIDV
+594 ELGLVDV
-601 LVGTHAILGAKFK
+601 LVGTHAILGTKFK

-659 LSQIKSISSLKTPPT
+659 LSQIKGISSLKTPPT

-721 LENLIPKLKIAI
+721 LEDLIPKLKIAI
-733 LHSQINANKSEEI
+733 LHSQISANESEEI

-752 GNYQVL
+752 GSYQVL

-851 LGQDQSGHIKNI
+851 LGQDQSGYIKNI

-868 TRMLEDAIYE
+868 TCMLEDAIYE

-917 LSLCENVDEVGQI
+917 LSLCENTDEVGQI

-945 AQFLQIITLK
+945 VQFLQIITLK
-955 ILANQLGILKLS
+955 ILANQLGIIKLS

-972 ITLTYSDEKKESLKA
+972 ITITYSDEKKENLKA

-1007 SLKQR
+1007 SLKRR

>member
-22 KDFKESE
+22 KDFKESK

-43 AILFPEFRAKKN
+43 AVLFPEFRAKKN

-70 GLREFYQALENK
+70 ALREFYQALENK

-160 SFFDTECESIKEF
+160 SFFDTECESIKEL

-226 WFLGEKANDLLHA
+226 WFLGEKAQDLLSV
-239 YKSVISPKALEEIQ
+239 YKSIISPRALEEIQ
-253 ELASLNELDCE
+253 ELASLNELNYE
-264 RFKSLKVL
+264 RFKFLKVL

-283 HAHALEGFIALHS
+283 HAHALEGFITLHS
-296 NHKIT
+296 HHKIT

-311 NVLGTIKKSNMDNV
+311 NAISAL
-325 LGTIEKS
+325 EKS
-332 NMECVIAPFV
+332 NIECVIAPFV

-389 FSQLVQHSVLGS
+389 FSQLVQHSILGS

-427 RYVAQSDSVPVK
+427 RYVAQSDSVPAK

-459 EIAGKIIELAAERNL
+459 EIASKIIELAAERNL

-481 THLAEL
+481 VHLAEL

-540 CAFLNGFQSVLVV
+540 CTFLNGFQSALVV

-594 ELGLIDV
+594 ELGQVDV

-659 LSQIKSISSLKTPPT
+659 LSQIKGISSLKTPPT

-780 AQNFGLADLH
+780 VQNFGLADLH

-812 KSLNEQALKRL
+812 KNLNEQALKRL

-863 GYALY
+863 GYVLY

-917 LSLCENVDEVGQI
+917 LSLCENTDEVGQI
-930 HEEIEDRFGKIDDLS
+930 HEEIEDRFGKMDDLS

-972 ITLTYSDEKKESLKA
+972 ITITYSDEHKESLKA

-1007 SLKQR
+1007 SLKRR

>member
-1 MIQSSLY
+1 MIQASLY

-22 KDFKESE
+22 KDFKESK
-29 LAKEVISYFKPNTK
+29 LAKEVISYVKPNTK
-43 AILFPEFRAKKN
+43 AVLFPEFRAKKN

-82 QEAIIIAPISALLH
+82 QETIIIAPISALLH

-160 SFFDTECESIKEF
+160 SFFDTECESIKEL

-201 YKDLKTKVEQSPLNS
+201 YKNLKTKVEQSPLNS

-226 WFLGEKANDLLHA
+226 WFLGEKAQDLLSV
-239 YKSVISPKALEEIQ
+239 YKSIISPRALEEIQ
-253 ELASLNELDCE
+253 ELASLNELNYE
-264 RFKSLKVL
+264 RFKFLKVL

-296 NHKIT
+296 HHKIT

-311 NVLGTIKKSNMDNV
+311 NAISAL
-325 LGTIEKS
+325 EKS
-332 NMECVIAPFV
+332 NIECVIAPFV

-427 RYVAQSDSVPVK
+427 RYVAQSDSVPAK

-502 EKAIAEISKDLSSKR
+502 EKAIAEISKDLSSHR

-540 CAFLNGFQSVLVV
+540 CAFLNGFQSTLVV

-564 TLRARFE
+564 TLRARFK

-583 ASEKNKLLKAV
+583 IKTSEKNKLLKAV
-594 ELGLIDV
+594 ELGQIDALI
-601 LVGTHAILGAKFK
+601 GTHAILGAKFK
-614 NLGLV
+614 NLGLM

-659 LSQIKSISSLKTPPT
+659 LSQIKGISSLKTPPT

-733 LHSQINANKSEEI
+733 LHSQINANESEEI

-800 KEGFCYFLIEDQ
+800 KEGFCYFLIENQ
-812 KSLNEQALKRL
+812 KNLNEQALKRL

-1007 SLKQR
+1007 SLKRR

>member
-22 KDFKESE
+22 KDFKESK
-29 LAKEVISYFKPNTK
+29 LAKEVISYFKPHIK
-43 AILFPEFRAKKN
+43 AVLFPEFRAKKN

-82 QEAIIIAPISALLH
+82 QETIIIAPISALLH

-141 SFRGDIVDIYA
+141 SFRGDIVDIYI

-160 SFFDTECESIKEF
+160 SFFDTECESIKEL

-201 YKDLKTKVEQSPLNS
+201 YKDLKAKVEQSPLNS

-264 RFKSLKVL
+264 RFKFLEVL
-272 ENAQGYEDLEI
+272 ENPQGYEDLEI

-296 NHKIT
+296 HHKIT

-311 NVLGTIKKSNMDNV
+311 NAISALERSHI
-325 LGTIEKS
+325 
-332 NMECVIAPFV
+332 ECVIAPFV

-427 RYVAQSDSVPVK
+427 RYVVQSDSVPTK

-445 SFLKLKAKVRTKLL
+445 SFLKLKAKVKTKLL

-540 CAFLNGFQSVLVV
+540 CAFLNGFQSALVV

-594 ELGLIDV
+594 ELGQVDV

-659 LSQIKSISSLKTPPT
+659 LSQIKGISSLKTPPT

-721 LENLIPKLKIAI
+721 LEGLIPKLKIAI
-733 LHSQINANKSEEI
+733 LHSQINANESEEI

-868 TRMLEDAIYE
+868 THMLEDAIYE

-945 AQFLQIITLK
+945 TQFLQIITLK
-955 ILANQLGILKLS
+955 ILANQLGIIKLS

-972 ITLTYSDEKKESLKA
+972 ITITYSDEKKESLKA

-1007 SLKQR
+1007 SLKRR

>member
-22 KDFKESE
+22 KDFKESK
-29 LAKEVISYFKPNTK
+29 LAKEVINYFKPNIK
-43 AILFPEFRAKKN
+43 AVLFPEFRAKKN

-82 QEAIIIAPISALLH
+82 QETIIIAPISALLH

-111 LEKYNLKDLKDKL
+111 LGKYNLKDLKDKL

-141 SFRGDIVDIYA
+141 SFRGDIVDIYV

-160 SFFDTECESIKEF
+160 SFFDTECESIKEL

-190 PPTLFSLDEPS
+190 PPTLFSLDESS

-226 WFLGEKANDLLHA
+226 WFLGEKAQDLLSV

-253 ELASLNELDCE
+253 ELAGLNELDYE
-264 RFKSLKVL
+264 RFKFLKVL

-311 NVLGTIKKSNMDNV
+311 NAISAL
-325 LGTIEKS
+325 EKS
-332 NMECVIAPFV
+332 NIECVIAPFV

-427 RYVAQSDSVPVK
+427 RYVAQSDSVPAK

-459 EIAGKIIELAAERNL
+459 EIASKIIELAAERNL

-481 THLAEL
+481 VHLAEL

-502 EKAIAEISKDLSSKR
+502 EKAIAEISRDLSSHR

-540 CAFLNGFQSVLVV
+540 CAFLNGFQSTLVV

-594 ELGLIDV
+594 ELGLVDV

-659 LSQIKSISSLKTPPT
+659 LSQIKGISSLKTPPT

-721 LENLIPKLKIAI
+721 LEDLIPKLKIAI
-733 LHSQINANKSEEI
+733 LHSQINANESEEI

-780 AQNFGLADLH
+780 VQNFGLADLH

-972 ITLTYSDEKKESLKA
+972 ITITYSDEKKESLKA

-1007 SLKQR
+1007 SLKRR

>member
-22 KDFKESE
+22 KDFKESK
-29 LAKEVISYFKPNTK
+29 LAKEVISYFKPNIK

-82 QEAIIIAPISALLH
+82 QETIIIAPISALLH

-141 SFRGDIVDIYA
+141 SFRGDIVDIYI

-160 SFFDTECESIKEF
+160 SFFDTECESIKEL

-253 ELASLNELDCE
+253 ELASLNELDYE
-264 RFKSLKVL
+264 RFKFLKVL
-272 ENAQGYEDLEI
+272 ENVQGYEDLEI

-311 NVLGTIKKSNMDNV
+311 NAISALERSSI
-325 LGTIEKS
+325 
-332 NMECVIAPFV
+332 ECVIAPFV

-427 RYVAQSDSVPVK
+427 RYVAQSDSVPIK

-481 THLAEL
+481 VHLAEL

-540 CAFLNGFQSVLVV
+540 CAFLNGFQSALVV

-594 ELGLIDV
+594 ELGLVDA

-659 LSQIKSISSLKTPPT
+659 LSQIKGISSLKTPPT

-721 LENLIPKLKIAI
+721 LEELIPKLKIAI
-733 LHSQINANKSEEI
+733 LHSQINAHESEEI

-841 DLEIRGGGNL
+841 HLE
-851 LGQDQSGHIKNI
+851 
-863 GYALY
+863 
-868 TRMLEDAIYE
+868 
-878 LSGGKKRLEKSV
+878 
-890 EIQLGVSAFLNPELI
+890 
-905 ASDSLRLDLYRR
+905 
-917 LSLCENVDEVGQI
+917 
-930 HEEIEDRFGKIDDLS
+930 
-945 AQFLQIITLK
+945 
-955 ILANQLGILKLS
+955 
-967 NFNQN
+967 
-972 ITLTYSDEKKESLKA
+972 
-987 PSKDDNDILETLLK
+987 
-1001 HLRAQI
+1001 
-1007 SLKQR
+1007 

>member
-8 RALNKGFDYQILAC
+8 KALNKGFDYQILAC

-29 LAKEVISYFKPNTK
+29 LAKEVISYVKPSTK

-141 SFRGDIVDIYA
+141 SFRGDIVDIYI

-160 SFFDTECESIKEF
+160 SFFDAECESIKEL

-226 WFLGEKANDLLHA
+226 WFLGEKAQDLLSV

-253 ELASLNELDCE
+253 ELASLNELDDE
-264 RFKSLKVL
+264 RFKFLKVL
-272 ENAQGYEDLEI
+272 ESVQGYEDLEI

-311 NVLGTIKKSNMDNV
+311 NAISALDAG
-325 LGTIEKS
+325 

-342 LNFKTPDGIFISLNS
+342 LNFKTPDRIFISLNS

-375 PGEWVVHDD
+375 AGEWVVHDD

-389 FSQLVQHSVLGS
+389 FSQLIQHSVLGS

-481 THLAEL
+481 VHLAEL

-502 EKAIAEISKDLSSKR
+502 EKAIAEISRDLSSHR

-583 ASEKNKLLKAV
+583 IKTSEKSKLLKAV
-594 ELGLIDV
+594 ELGLVDALI
-601 LVGTHAILGAKFK
+601 GTHAILGAKFK
-614 NLGLV
+614 NLGLM

-659 LSQIKSISSLKTPPT
+659 LSQIKGISSLKTPPT

-721 LENLIPKLKIAI
+721 LEELIPKLKIAI
-733 LHSQINANKSEEI
+733 LHSQINANESEEI

-917 LSLCENVDEVGQI
+917 LSLCEDVDEVGQI

-972 ITLTYSDEKKESLKA
+972 ITLTYSDEHKESLKA

-1001 HLRAQI
+1001 HLHAQI
-1007 SLKQR
+1007 SLKRR

>member
-8 RALNKGFDYQILAC
+8 KALNKGFDYQILAC
-22 KDFKESE
+22 KDFKESK
-29 LAKEVISYFKPNTK
+29 LAKEVISYFKPNIK
-43 AILFPEFRAKKN
+43 AVLFPEFRAKKN

-70 GLREFYQALENK
+70 ALREFYQALENK
-82 QEAIIIAPISALLH
+82 QEVIIIAPISALLH

-160 SFFDTECESIKEF
+160 SFFDTECESIKEL

-239 YKSVISPKALEEIQ
+239 YKSIISPKALEEIQ
-253 ELASLNELDCE
+253 ELASLNELDDE
-264 RFKSLKVL
+264 RFKFLKVL

-311 NVLGTIKKSNMDNV
+311 NAISAL
-325 LGTIEKS
+325 EKS
-332 NMECVIAPFV
+332 SMECVIAPFV

-375 PGEWVVHDD
+375 AGEWVVHDD

-445 SFLKLKAKVRTKLL
+445 SFLKLKAKVRAKLL
-459 EIAGKIIELAAERNL
+459 EIASKIIELAAERNL

-481 THLAEL
+481 VHLAEL

-502 EKAIAEISKDLSSKR
+502 EKAIAEISRDLSSHR

-540 CAFLNGFQSVLVV
+540 CAFLNGFQSALVV

-564 TLRARFE
+564 TLRVRFE

-594 ELGLIDV
+594 ELGQVDALI
-601 LVGTHAILGAKFK
+601 GTHAILSAKFK
-614 NLGLV
+614 NLGLM

-659 LSQIKSISSLKTPPT
+659 LSQIKGISSLKTPPT

-955 ILANQLGILKLS
+955 ILANQLGIIKLS

-972 ITLTYSDEKKESLKA
+972 ITLTYNDEKKESLKA

-1007 SLKQR
+1007 SLKRR

>member
-29 LAKEVISYFKPNTK
+29 LAKEVISYFKPNIK
-43 AILFPEFRAKKN
+43 AVLFPELRAKKN

-82 QEAIIIAPISALLH
+82 QETIIIAPISALLH
-96 PLPKKELLESFKITL
+96 PLPKKKLLESFKITL

-141 SFRGDIVDIYA
+141 SFRGDIVDIYI

-160 SFFDTECESIKEF
+160 SFFDAECESIKEL
-173 DPTTQMSL
+173 DPATQMSL

-226 WFLGEKANDLLHA
+226 WFLGEKAQDLLSV

-253 ELASLNELDCE
+253 ELASLNELDDE
-264 RFKSLKVL
+264 RFKFLKIL

-283 HAHALEGFIALHS
+283 HAHALEGFITLHS
-296 NHKIT
+296 NYKIT

-311 NVLGTIKKSNMDNV
+311 NAISALDAG
-325 LGTIEKS
+325 

-342 LNFKTPDGIFISLNS
+342 LNFKTPDRIFISLNS

-375 PGEWVVHDD
+375 AGEWVVHDD

-389 FSQLVQHSVLGS
+389 FSQLIQHSVLGS

-445 SFLKLKAKVRTKLL
+445 SFLKLKAKVRAKLL

-487 EVFKS
+487 EIFKS

-502 EKAIAEISKDLSSKR
+502 EKAIAEISRDLSSHR

-540 CAFLNGFQSVLVV
+540 CAFLNGFQSALVV

-564 TLRARFE
+564 TLKARFE

-583 ASEKNKLLKAV
+583 IKTSEKNKLLKAV
-594 ELGLIDV
+594 ELGQVDALI
-601 LVGTHAILGAKFK
+601 GTHAILGTKFK
-614 NLGLV
+614 NLGLM

-659 LSQIKSISSLKTPPT
+659 LSQIKGISSLKTPPT

-733 LHSQINANKSEEI
+733 LHSQINANESEEI

-752 GNYQVL
+752 GSYQVL

-868 TRMLEDAIYE
+868 THMLEDAIYE

-917 LSLCENVDEVGQI
+917 LSLCEDVDEVGQI
-930 HEEIEDRFGKIDDLS
+930 HEEIEDRFGKMDDLS
-945 AQFLQIITLK
+945 TQFLQIITLK
-955 ILANQLGILKLS
+955 ILANQLGIIKLS

-972 ITLTYSDEKKESLKA
+972 ITLTYNDEHKESLKA

-1007 SLKQR
+1007 SLKRR

>member
-8 RALNKGFDYQILAC
+8 KALNEGFDYQILAC

-43 AILFPEFRAKKN
+43 AVLFPEFRAKKN

-141 SFRGDIVDIYA
+141 SFRGDIVDIYV

-173 DPTTQMSL
+173 DPITQMSL

-253 ELASLNELDCE
+253 ELASLNELDGE

-311 NVLGTIKKSNMDNV
+311 NAISAL
-325 LGTIEKS
+325 EKS
-332 NMECVIAPFV
+332 SIECVIAPFV

-357 FERKKKRQKSKL
+357 FVRKKKRQKSRL

-427 RYVAQSDSVPVK
+427 RYVAQSDSVPAK

-459 EIAGKIIELAAERNL
+459 EIASKIIELAAERNL

-502 EKAIAEISKDLSSKR
+502 EKAIAEISKDLSSHR

-564 TLRARFE
+564 TLKARFE

-594 ELGLIDV
+594 ELGLVDV

-659 LSQIKSISSLKTPPT
+659 LSQIKGISSLKTPPT

-713 SISKVKTK
+713 SISKIKTK
-721 LENLIPKLKIAI
+721 LEGLIPKLKIAI

-917 LSLCENVDEVGQI
+917 LSLCENTDEVGQI

-955 ILANQLGILKLS
+955 ILANQLGIIKLS

-972 ITLTYSDEKKESLKA
+972 ITITYSDEKKESLKA

-1001 HLRAQI
+1001 HLRTQI
-1007 SLKQR
+1007 SLKRH

>member
-8 RALNKGFDYQILAC
+8 GALNKGFDYQILAC

-190 PPTLFSLDEPS
+190 PPTLFSLNEQS

-226 WFLGEKANDLLHA
+226 WFLGEKTHDLLHA

-253 ELASLNELDCE
+253 ELASLNELDGE
-264 RFKSLKVL
+264 RFKFLKVL
-272 ENAQGYEDLEI
+272 ENPQGYEDLEI
-283 HAHALEGFIALHS
+283 HAHALESFIALHS
-296 NHKIT
+296 NRKIT

-311 NVLGTIKKSNMDNV
+311 NAISVL
-325 LGTIEKS
+325 EKS
-332 NMECVIAPFV
+332 HIECVIAPFV

-375 PGEWVVHDD
+375 AGEWVVHDD

-427 RYVAQSDSVPVK
+427 RYVAQSDSVLTK

-445 SFLKLKAKVRTKLL
+445 SFLKLKAKVKTKLL
-459 EIAGKIIELAAERNL
+459 EIASKIIELAAERNL

-540 CAFLNGFQSVLVV
+540 CAFLNGFQSALVV

-564 TLRARFE
+564 TLRVRFE

-601 LVGTHAILGAKFK
+601 LVGTHAIFGAKFK

-659 LSQIKSISSLKTPPT
+659 LSQIKGISSLKIPPT

-686 NDELLKEIIYRELRR
+686 NDELLKEIIHRELRR

-721 LENLIPKLKIAI
+721 LEDLIPKLKIAI
-733 LHSQINANKSEEI
+733 LHSQINAHESEEI

-890 EIQLGVSAFLNPELI
+890 EIQLSVSAFLNPELI
-905 ASDSLRLDLYRR
+905 GSDSLRLDLYRR
-917 LSLCENVDEVGQI
+917 LSLCENIDEVGQI

-955 ILANQLGILKLS
+955 ILANQLGIIKLS

-972 ITLTYSDEKKESLKA
+972 ITITYSDEKKESLKA

-1007 SLKQR
+1007 FLKRH

>member
-22 KDFKESE
+22 KDFKESK
-29 LAKEVISYFKPNTK
+29 LAKEVISYFKPNIK
-43 AILFPEFRAKKN
+43 AVLFPEFRAKKN

-82 QEAIIIAPISALLH
+82 QETIIIAPISALLH

-160 SFFDTECESIKEF
+160 SFFDTECESIKEL

-253 ELASLNELDCE
+253 ELAGLNELDCE
-264 RFKSLKVL
+264 RFKFLKVL

-311 NVLGTIKKSNMDNV
+311 NVLGTI
-325 LGTIEKS
+325 EKS
-332 NMECVIAPFV
+332 SMECVIAPFV

-540 CAFLNGFQSVLVV
+540 CAFLNGFQSALVV
-553 PTTLLAHQHFE
+553 PTTLLVHQHFE
-564 TLRARFE
+564 TLRVRFE

-594 ELGLIDV
+594 ELGQVDV

-659 LSQIKSISSLKTPPT
+659 LSQIKGISSLKTPPT

-733 LHSQINANKSEEI
+733 LHSQINANESEEI

-955 ILANQLGILKLS
+955 ILANQLGIIKLS

-972 ITLTYSDEKKESLKA
+972 ITITYSDEKKESLKA

-1007 SLKQR
+1007 SLKRR

>member
-160 SFFDTECESIKEF
+160 SFFDMECESIKEF

-181 KEDLLEIEI
+181 KEDLLEVEI
-190 PPTLFSLDEPS
+190 PPTLFSLNEQS

-226 WFLGEKANDLLHA
+226 WFLGEKANDLLQA

-253 ELASLNELDCE
+253 ELASLNELDGE
-264 RFKSLKVL
+264 RFKFLKVL
-272 ENAQGYEDLEI
+272 ENPQGYEDLEI
-283 HAHALEGFIALHS
+283 HVHALESFIALHS
-296 NHKIT
+296 NRKIT

-311 NVLGTIKKSNMDNV
+311 NAISAL
-325 LGTIEKS
+325 EKS
-332 NMECVIAPFV
+332 HIECVIAPFV

-375 PGEWVVHDD
+375 AGEWVVHDD

-427 RYVAQSDSVPVK
+427 RYVAQSDSVPIK

-445 SFLKLKAKVRTKLL
+445 SFLKLKAKVKNKLL

-540 CAFLNGFQSVLVV
+540 CAFLNGFQSALVV

-659 LSQIKSISSLKTPPT
+659 LSQIKGISSLKIPPT

-686 NDELLKEIIYRELRR
+686 NDELLKEIIHRELRR

-721 LENLIPKLKIAI
+721 LEDLIPKLKIAI
-733 LHSQINANKSEEI
+733 LHSQISAHESEEI

-780 AQNFGLADLH
+780 VQNFGLADLH

-890 EIQLGVSAFLNPELI
+890 EIQLSVSAFLNPELI

-917 LSLCENVDEVGQI
+917 LSLCENTDEVGQI

-955 ILANQLGILKLS
+955 ILANQLGIIKLS

-972 ITLTYSDEKKESLKA
+972 ITITYSDEKKESLKA

-1007 SLKQR
+1007 SLKRH

>member
-29 LAKEVISYFKPNTK
+29 LAKEVISYFKPNIK

-141 SFRGDIVDIYA
+141 SFRGDIVDIYV
-152 PNSKAYRL
+152 PDSKAYRL
-160 SFFDTECESIKEF
+160 SFFDMECESIKEF

-253 ELASLNELDCE
+253 ELASLNELDGE
-264 RFKSLKVL
+264 RFKFLKVL

-283 HAHALEGFIALHS
+283 HAHALESFIALHS

-311 NVLGTIKKSNMDNV
+311 NAISAL
-325 LGTIEKS
+325 EKS
-332 NMECVIAPFV
+332 HIECVIAPFV

-375 PGEWVVHDD
+375 AGEWVVHDD

-410 LGEDKL
+410 WGEDKL

-427 RYVAQSDSVPVK
+427 RYVAQSDSVPIK

-445 SFLKLKAKVRTKLL
+445 SFLKLKAKVKNKLL
-459 EIAGKIIELAAERNL
+459 EIASKIIELAAERNL

-502 EKAIAEISKDLSSKR
+502 EKAIAEISKDLSSHR

-540 CAFLNGFQSVLVV
+540 CAFLNGFQSALVV

-594 ELGLIDV
+594 ELGLVDV
-601 LVGTHAILGAKFK
+601 LVGTHAIFCAKFK

-659 LSQIKSISSLKTPPT
+659 LSQIKGISSLKIPPT

-686 NDELLKEIIYRELRR
+686 NDELLKEIIHRELRR

-721 LENLIPKLKIAI
+721 LEDLIPKLKIAI
-733 LHSQINANKSEEI
+733 LHSQINAHESEET

-772 ANTIIIDN
+772 ANTIVIDN

-890 EIQLGVSAFLNPELI
+890 EIQLSVSAFLNPELI

-917 LSLCENVDEVGQI
+917 LSLCENIDEVGQI

-955 ILANQLGILKLS
+955 ILANQLGIIKLS

-972 ITLTYSDEKKESLKA
+972 ITITYSDEKKESLKA

-1007 SLKQR
+1007 SLKRH